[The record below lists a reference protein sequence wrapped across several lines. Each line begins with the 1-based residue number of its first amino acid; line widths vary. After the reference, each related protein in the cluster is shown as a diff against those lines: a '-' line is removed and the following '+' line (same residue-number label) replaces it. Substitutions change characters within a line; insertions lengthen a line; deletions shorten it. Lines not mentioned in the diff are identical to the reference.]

1 MNSILLAMYT
11 STDPSLL
18 RIEQPTTN
26 PDAFRSAL
34 VFQRL
39 LVHYTIYYTSL
50 YFDTKIVQYYRF
62 FEMDINL

>member
-1 MNSILLAMYT
+1 MNSMNCYVCT

-39 LVHYTIYYTSL
+39 LVYTILRYTSTRKL
-50 YFDTKIVQYYRF
+50 FNTTGF

>member
-39 LVHYTIYYTSL
+39 LVYTILRYTSTRKL
-50 YFDTKIVQYYRF
+50 FNTTGFLRWT
-62 FEMDINL
+62 